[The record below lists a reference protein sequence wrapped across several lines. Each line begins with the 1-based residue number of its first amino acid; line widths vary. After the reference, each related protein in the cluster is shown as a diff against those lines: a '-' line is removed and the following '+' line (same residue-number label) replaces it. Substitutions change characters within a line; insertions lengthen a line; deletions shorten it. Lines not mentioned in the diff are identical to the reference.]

1 MGKMGVLSP
10 VDPSTGSV
18 FNPILNPQVDPSN
31 PLNRKQISV
40 EDVQAYLN
48 LARDKVGLCGEDHK
62 LEVFKEL
69 TKNCEP
75 LALGNVNRVYNEI
88 RRIAKEVLSLHMDS
102 QTNEEKIE
110 NIIRFLTEVYTH
122 DFQITRDL
130 AKEIGLKVVQPSTV
144 EEELMMKI
152 YYSYAKEFKMAEPFD
167 AEILL
172 PQQYRYQTIITQ
184 LNQTIPNPVPFK
196 VKLGAIE
203 NANNSYIWI
212 SDGVVYPPLLIPNM
226 INREIPS
233 INIKCGSWNKNP
245 GAGTYV

>member
-1 MGKMGVLSP
+1 
-10 VDPSTGSV
+10 
-18 FNPILNPQVDPSN
+18 
-31 PLNRKQISV
+31 
-40 EDVQAYLN
+40 
-48 LARDKVGLCGEDHK
+48 
-62 LEVFKEL
+62 
-69 TKNCEP
+69 
-75 LALGNVNRVYNEI
+75 
-88 RRIAKEVLSLHMDS
+88 MDS